1 MSSSQRKVIFHGALG
16 KLIPEPIVVFAETV
30 AEALKAVSRMCPELA
45 PNPKQGKLRVQVKGC
60 RSVESLF
67 DTNNTLEEIH
77 VFPQFN
83 GGKRG
88 GITQIVIGVLLI
100 AASFLVAPYAPWLS
114 GIMLKA
120 GALMLLGGVLQL
132 MQQPKRDSA
141 STATRRS
148 YTFSAG
154 QNTVDIGTRISILY
168 GRKKVAGHILG
179 FNINAEPSS
188 T

>member
-1 MSSSQRKVIFHGALG
+1 MSSLQRKVIFHGHLG
-16 KLIPEPIVVFAETV
+16 TLLPEPVIVFASTV

-45 PNPKQGKLRVQVKGC
+45 PNPKRGKLRVQVKGC

-67 DTNNTLEEIH
+67 DVNNTIEEIH

-88 GITQIVIGVLLI
+88 GVTQIIIGVLLI
-100 AASFLVAPYAPWLS
+100 AASFIVAPYAPWLS
-114 GIMLKA
+114 SIMLKV
-120 GALMLLGGVLQL
+120 GALMLLGGILQL
-132 MQQPKRDSA
+132 MQQPKRDA
-141 STATRRS
+141 PSTTRRS
-148 YTFSAG
+148 YSFSAG
-154 QNTVDIGTRISILY
+154 QNTADIGTRISILY